1 MDNERNLIKIS
12 LIAGTVLIILAI
24 GMVLFPRVLG
34 WLVILDILIILLVI
48 GVVGLVVNRRPKW
61 IWKRLDKNKDRRA
74 DSGIS

>member
-1 MDNERNLIKIS
+1 MDNERNLIRIS

-24 GMVLFPRVLG
+24 GMALFPRVLG

-48 GVVGLVVNRRPKW
+48 GVVGLVVSRRPKR
-61 IWKRLDKNKDRRA
+61 IWKRFDKDKNRRA

>member
-12 LIAGTVLIILAI
+12 LIAGTLLIILAI

-61 IWKRLDKNKDRRA
+61 KWKRLDKNRRHGG
-74 DSGIS
+74 DSSPC